1 MQVLVHNLYSKQMKR
16 FYTGLLL
23 IITFASCR
31 PEFET
36 PRYDSGDADFTR
48 FVAVGSSQM
57 AGYNDGALTL
67 TGQENSIAAIL
78 ANRLALAGGGNFKQ
92 PYVNSGYGFGVV
104 VTEAQGVS
112 QFDFT
117 GKLELQNTTNCLQQS
132 DVKTYVTPH
141 NPADRNWIGNQG
153 PFNNLAV
160 PNIKSFQMYSQQ
172 LGRSGSTGNPYYA
185 RFASDT
191 GATTGLSSTILEE
204 AVRQNPTF
212 FALWIGNNDVFSY
225 GFSGGSGSVSGLGPY
240 DITPVDTF
248 SNAIDNIVNGLTGN
262 RAKGVIGNLPD
273 LTSLPFY
280 TVIPWNGLN
289 LTAQEAAAL
298 TLQWSN
304 FGFVFNEG
312 PNGFIYVAGS
322 GLKQMG
328 PGELVT
334 LKVSLDS
341 IRCYSMG
348 EPSTPL
354 RADCVLD
361 SSEVST
367 VRSRISTFNS
377 KLQSV
382 AQTKNLAFADL
393 NAFYKTLQ
401 SGIVF
406 NGNNYSIEY
415 LTGSMFSIDG
425 IYPTSRGYA
434 LIANVFIDA
443 INTRYKSN
451 LSPADANAY
460 PGVKLP

>member
-1 MQVLVHNLYSKQMKR
+1 
-16 FYTGLLL
+16 
-23 IITFASCR
+23 
-31 PEFET
+31 
-36 PRYDSGDADFTR
+36 
-48 FVAVGSSQM
+48 
-57 AGYNDGALTL
+57 
-67 TGQENSIAAIL
+67 
-78 ANRLALAGGGNFKQ
+78 
-92 PYVNSGYGFGVV
+92 
-104 VTEAQGVS
+104 
-112 QFDFT
+112 
-117 GKLELQNTTNCLQQS
+117 
-132 DVKTYVTPH
+132 
-141 NPADRNWIGNQG
+141 
-153 PFNNLAV
+153 
-160 PNIKSFQMYSQQ
+160 
-172 LGRSGSTGNPYYA
+172 
-185 RFASDT
+185 
-191 GATTGLSSTILEE
+191 
-204 AVRQNPTF
+204 
-212 FALWIGNNDVFSY
+212 
-225 GFSGGSGSVSGLGPY
+225 
-240 DITPVDTF
+240 
-248 SNAIDNIVNGLTGN
+248 
-262 RAKGVIGNLPD
+262 
-273 LTSLPFY
+273 
-280 TVIPWNGLN
+280 
-289 LTAQEAAAL
+289 
-298 TLQWSN
+298 
-304 FGFVFNEG
+304 
-312 PNGFIYVAGS
+312 
-322 GLKQMG
+322 MG

-451 LSPADANAY
+451 LPPADANAY